1 MTARYLKILLTL
13 CVAGLAGL
21 YAIQNIV
28 NLDEAHGFAMLM
40 LSQSGE
46 GLAYPDS
53 IIPSV
58 ASPAAGW
65 AVLWMIIAGE
75 LLTALFALWGAAAL
89 FGARGDASAF
99 NAAKGKAML
108 GAGLGIFVWFGFF
121 AVIGGAGLQMWQT
134 PAGGGSLQ
142 GAFQYSVLC
151 FLTLLFLGQHD
162 R

>member
-28 NLDEAHGFAMLM
+28 NLGEAHGFVMAM
-40 LSQSGE
+40 LSQSGDS
-46 GLAYPDS
+46 LAYPDS
-53 IIPSV
+53 ITPPI
-58 ASPAAGW
+58 ASPAIGW
-65 AVLWMIIAGE
+65 AVLWIIIAGE
-75 LLTALFALWGAAAL
+75 LLAALFALWGTAAL
-89 FGARGDASAF
+89 FAARGEAQAF

-108 GAGLGIFVWFGFF
+108 GAGLGVFVWFGFF

-134 PAGGGSLQ
+134 PAGAGSLE

-151 FLTLLFLGQHD
+151 FLTLLFLGQDD